1 VRIEN
6 RPLKLRRPAPG
17 RGIVAA
23 LLALVALFA
32 TSAAPAVVSGPAHD
46 DSAVHAAPVLHA
58 PAAQRLV
65 DEQRSQRRVPPV
77 VDLPFVENVP
87 RAPANALASATPARL
102 DRTIVARVVPRAY
115 DATAP
120 PVS

>member
-1 VRIEN
+1 MK
-6 RPLKLRRPAPG
+6 PRRPAPG

-32 TSAAPAVVSGPAHD
+32 TSAAPAVASRAAHD

-58 PAAQRLV
+58 PAAQRV
-65 DEQRSQRRVPPV
+65 SDEQRSQRRVPPA
-77 VDLPFVENVP
+77 VDLPFVENAQ
-87 RAPANALASATPARL
+87 RAVANARASATPARF